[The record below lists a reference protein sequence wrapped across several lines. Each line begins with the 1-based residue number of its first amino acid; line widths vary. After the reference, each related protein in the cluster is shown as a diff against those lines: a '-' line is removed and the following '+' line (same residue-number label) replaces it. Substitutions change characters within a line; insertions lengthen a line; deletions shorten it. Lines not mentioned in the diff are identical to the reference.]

1 MVLGNIS
8 VIITTEAILD
18 ENADVL
24 NSFFWYNQK
33 NGTLLT
39 DIQGIYTLELP
50 KLSEADDGTKLWNWL
65 KLLMLRRVEDMEA
78 ITKDNKAMKDV
89 VVTLREMSAD
99 EAERRLAEAR
109 EKDIRDRLAT
119 EQYFKRIAKQES
131 EEEVKKAREE
141 I

>member
-1 MVLGNIS
+1 MVDDPNLHREKKGGKRGELDIRVNTKRGE
-8 VIITTEAILD
+8 II
-18 ENADVL
+18 DV
-24 NSFFWYNQK
+24 
-33 NGTLLT
+33 
-39 DIQGIYTLELP
+39 E
-50 KLSEADDGTKLWNWL
+50 
-65 KLLMLRRVEDMEA
+65 MEA
-78 ITKDNKAMKDV
+78 TPSDTIRERIAKNNKAMKEV